1 MLTCLLSVLDDVW
14 VLLGKQEKGQPST
27 LYPHTKGRAV
37 VPAEEL
43 TAPARCSWMED
54 HGVLHEPWG
63 GVSWGLILISE
74 WMLRLSKNNHISEAI
89 YLLLYIFFYLQ
100 VMLYCTYHTSML
112 LYRISKEDASF
123 TKIFKNCPFFPLLL
137 EYIQLQKGIRKWR
150 DVLQP
155 PYEVKIITLLL
166 LFLFPHTNTQSQH
179 TYS

>member
-1 MLTCLLSVLDDVW
+1 MCGCCWASRR
-14 VLLGKQEKGQPST
+14 KGSLAPCI
-27 LYPHTKGRAV
+27 HTPRAGQWFL
-37 VPAEEL
+37 PEEL
-43 TAPARCSWMED
+43 TAPARCSWMEN